1 MVLVPNA
8 HRVVVVQQVIRVDN
22 EKDAV
27 GVLVLVVATRVLLP
41 VVHHM
46 VDIFLVAAVRMIH
59 RVEEDLLS
67 YVCSIDLL
75 PTCFLFIYILTSL
88 HFTSTDIFII
98 RCCVIN

>member
-22 EKDAV
+22 EKDEV
-27 GVLVLVVATRVLLP
+27 GVLVVVVATRVLLP

-75 PTCFLFIYILTSL
+75 PK
-88 HFTSTDIFII
+88 
-98 RCCVIN
+98 

>member
-27 GVLVLVVATRVLLP
+27 GVLVVVVVVATRVLLP

-75 PTCFLFIYILTSL
+75 PT
-88 HFTSTDIFII
+88 
-98 RCCVIN
+98 

>member
-27 GVLVLVVATRVLLP
+27 GVLVLVVVATRVLLP

-75 PTCFLFIYILTSL
+75 PT
-88 HFTSTDIFII
+88 
-98 RCCVIN
+98 